1 MNRSSESK
9 QLLEEVAGLKRRLE
23 RLEALTTPRTVTWT
37 TDATPAGST
46 PPALADDDAALESA
60 ARSRE
65 GRVRA
70 LIEPT
75 QHPPIWE
82 AIRASL
88 ERRLGPSTFCAWFSA
103 IRLVADDGDRLTIE
117 VGDQISARWIPHKYA
132 DVLQEA
138 LTEAGRPGAAL
149 VIVIAESPWH

>member
-1 MNRSSESK
+1 MNSSSESK
-9 QLLEEVAGLKRRLE
+9 KLLEELAGLKRRLE
-23 RLEALTTPRTVTWT
+23 RLEALTTPRSLTR
-37 TDATPAGST
+37 PAEAASAVST
-46 PPALADDDAALESA
+46 PPARVDDDAALESA
-60 ARSRE
+60 ARWRE
-65 GRVRA
+65 ERVRA

-88 ERRLGPSTFCAWFSA
+88 ERRLEPSTFCAWFSA

-117 VGDQISARWIPHKYA
+117 VGDQMSAQWIPHRYA

-138 LTEAGRPGAAL
+138 LAEAGRPGAA
-149 VIVIAESPWH
+149 VAIVIAESPWH